1 MTEPREIPF
10 VLKVILCGLHIS
22 LYELPS
28 KFTKANE
35 KETKITASADS
46 EALRWEEVIIQS

>member
-10 VLKVILCGLHIS
+10 VLKVILSGLHIS